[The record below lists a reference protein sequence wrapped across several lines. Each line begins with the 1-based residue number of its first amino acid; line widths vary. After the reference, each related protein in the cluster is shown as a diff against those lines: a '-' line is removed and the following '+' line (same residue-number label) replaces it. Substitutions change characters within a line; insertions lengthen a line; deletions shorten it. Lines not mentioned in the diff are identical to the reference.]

1 MTRFITPVRMD
12 CNGSIGFDFSVLG
25 VCQPIDPI
33 DIVGLGLLSLSK
45 LVPLVYCVASSIW
58 LESAFPIDTLNSL
71 KET

>member
-12 CNGSIGFDFSVLG
+12 CNRSIGFDFSVLG
-25 VCQPIDPI
+25 VCQPI